1 MFQRMDKRK
10 NNSNN
15 HIEGNSISS
24 TPTDDKDNE
33 SISSYEDDEFKNKKI
48 IINKYYGNITKSVFE
63 IKDFILNKE
72 NFLDWYE
79 PLKKHLIDNDL
90 DSPTLRMKFNFQR

>member
-1 MFQRMDKRK
+1 M
-10 NNSNN
+10 
-15 HIEGNSISS
+15 EECSILS
-24 TPTDDKDNE
+24 TPTDNKDNE
-33 SISSYEDDEFKNKKI
+33 SISSYEDDESNDIRI
-48 IINKYYGNITKSVFE
+48 IINKYYGNITKIVFE
-63 IKDFILNKE
+63 IKDYILNKE

>member
-1 MFQRMDKRK
+1 MAKRK
-10 NNSNN
+10 NNNNN
-15 HIEGNSISS
+15 HIEESS
-24 TPTDDKDNE
+24 SSSNPTENKDDE
-33 SISSYEDDEFKNKKI
+33 SISSYEDDESNDKRI

-63 IKDFILNKE
+63 IKDFVLNKE